1 MNILFNLF
9 KRKQN
14 RVKNSTV
21 IISGLPRSGT
31 SMMMRMLEAG
41 GLTPLTDHIRK
52 PDNDNPKGY
61 YEFERVKKLEKD
73 KSWLP
78 EAKGKAVKIISIL
91 LKHLPSE
98 YEYKVIFMH
107 RNMEEIL
114 ASQARMLARRGKDS
128 SSVTDDELSKK
139 FNMHLKNIKEWLA
152 DQPNFDVMYVTYHEV
167 IQNRRDH
174 CIKINEFLGN
184 RLDVKQMIGAI
195 DKTLYRNKR

>member
-1 MNILFNLF
+1 MNIFERLF
-9 KRKQN
+9 KRKKTSAQDA
-14 RVKNSTV
+14 
-21 IISGLPRSGT
+21 IIIVSGLPRSGT
-31 SMMMRMLEAG
+31 SMMMKILEGG
-41 GLTPLTDHIRK
+41 GLKPFTDNIRK
-52 PDNDNPKGY
+52 ADNDNPKGY
-61 YEFERVKKLEKD
+61 YEYERVKQLNKD

-78 EAKGKAVKIISIL
+78 EAKGKAVKIISMLI
-91 LKHLPSE
+91 KHLPPE
-98 YEYKVIFMH
+98 YEYKVIFMQ

-152 DQPNFDVMYVTYHEV
+152 DQPNFDVMYITYHEV
-167 IQNRRDH
+167 VQNSRDH
-174 CIKINEFLGN
+174 CIKINKFLGN

>member
-1 MNILFNLF
+1 MNIFERLF
-9 KRKQN
+9 KRKKTLAQDA
-14 RVKNSTV
+14 
-21 IISGLPRSGT
+21 IIIVSGLPRSGT
-31 SMMMRMLEAG
+31 SMMMKMLEAG
-41 GLTPLTDHIRK
+41 GLEPFTDKIRK
-52 PDNDNPKGY
+52 ADDDNPKGY

-73 KSWLP
+73 KTWLP
-78 EAKGKAVKIISIL
+78 EAKGKAVKIISML
-91 LKHLPSE
+91 LKHLPPE
-98 YEYKVIFMH
+98 YEYKVIFMQ

-152 DQPNFDVMYVTYHEV
+152 AQPNFDVMYVTYHEV

-184 RLDVKQMIGAI
+184 RLDVKQMISVI

>member
-1 MNILFNLF
+1 MNIFFNLF

-41 GLTPLTDHIRK
+41 GLAPFTDHIRK

-152 DQPNFDVMYVTYHEV
+152 NQPNFDVMYVTYHEV